1 MSTVRVYK
9 VAELLDISSNDVL
22 ALLKKNHGIEL
33 KSASST
39 LEEIVARQFVERLA
53 KQKGI
58 TLPKG
63 DMFSEQAVKQAKT
76 ASKAK
81 APGKKGAAAPP
92 PEPPKPA
99 TPTLG
104 PPRLIKKVKP
114 VEPKPEEVTAAP
126 TVIAEP
132 PVVEAPPVEAPAPVA
147 EVALPVEPAPVESPA
162 PAAAAASTE
171 PAEAVREK
179 AGRFVPQ
186 GMNLR

>member
-9 VAELLDISSNDVL
+9 VAELLDIPSNDVL

-39 LEEIVARQFVERLA
+39 LEEIVARQFVERMA

-81 APGKKGAAAPP
+81 AAPGKKGAAAPA

-99 TPTLG
+99 APTLG
-104 PPRLIKKVKP
+104 PPR
-114 VEPKPEEVTAAP
+114 EPLQRAS
-126 TVIAEP
+126 
-132 PVVEAPPVEAPAPVA
+132 
-147 EVALPVEPAPVESPA
+147 LPR
-162 PAAAAASTE
+162 PAAARALQS
-171 PAEAVREK
+171 AVR
-179 AGRFVPQ
+179 RP
-186 GMNLR
+186 LRVGVRPASPS